1 MLVEV
6 VVWEKAYARDERV
19 KVNLERLV
27 EVGPLKLK
35 AFGGI
40 RSIETGH
47 SKLSLVKVLWSRKID
62 SEFKYVLTWRA
73 KMRLSIFLNPKNVQI
88 SVIECTLKHEKGLA
102 AVAMPDTILV
112 SCLTERQVVS
122 LPSIG
127 LVSHRSKIV
136 SSFCILYLL
145 CNFSKLGEVISG
157 VGICINSCN
166 IDSWFERVRRWDDID
181 SEGHLL
187 LNLIGRQQE

>member
-47 SKLSLVKVLWSRKID
+47 SKLSLVKVL
-62 SEFKYVLTWRA
+62 
-73 KMRLSIFLNPKNVQI
+73 
-88 SVIECTLKHEKGLA
+88 
-102 AVAMPDTILV
+102 
-112 SCLTERQVVS
+112 
-122 LPSIG
+122 
-127 LVSHRSKIV
+127 
-136 SSFCILYLL
+136 
-145 CNFSKLGEVISG
+145 
-157 VGICINSCN
+157 
-166 IDSWFERVRRWDDID
+166 
-181 SEGHLL
+181 
-187 LNLIGRQQE
+187 